1 MKNKI
6 RKILC
11 LTKVLYKDS
20 FQNTYIFNKKTNKI
34 NKKSPFVWLF
44 IILIIAISYL
54 SYVLIYNLKKV
65 GQEVIFLNL
74 FPTILMFFL
83 IFQVSLASTNVYYF
97 SKNLELVLPLPVKS
111 EELLISKFNT
121 IVLNLYFSEILFVFF
136 PLLIYGILTSMNYV
150 YYIFSFIFLIIFPI
164 FPALLISIAMMAF
177 MKLSKFIK
185 NKDIFQIII
194 TFIFIFII
202 FIFEILISNKIINNN
217 LGENEQG
224 QVELIN
230 SFYGKVYNLN
240 KYFLVIN
247 PSIRMLQNSDTKS
260 IFELVKICGI
270 DSVILVLFIL
280 LGKNTYLKDIL
291 KNNNYYIRA
300 NNRIV
305 NYEKKCKKTNKGK
318 DYIKKE
324 FKTLFK
330 TPAYFLQCIFPIVIL
345 LFSIIGI
352 INAALPNIRAFL
364 NSEVI
369 QNIYT
374 FKIDIKVICII
385 LSIIQILF
393 TLSNISITSVSRE
406 GKDAPIIKILPLD
419 FFKQFIYKNI
429 PQVSIY
435 MLIIFIVL
443 IFVKILIPI
452 IKFGDLLIIFIIS
465 LLMNILNSELM
476 LLVDFVKPNL
486 NWDSQYEVIKQNNN
500 KLFQYVLSILVIL
513 FLNYISKI
521 LDKINLNI
529 SYIIIISFF
538 GITTVVINILIKIN
552 INKIFKKIC

>member
-44 IILIIAISYL
+44 FILIVAISYL
-54 SYVLIYNLKKV
+54 SYVLIYDLKKV

-83 IFQVSLASTNVYYF
+83 IFQVSLASTNIYYF

-111 EELLISKFNT
+111 EELLISKFNI

-150 YYIFSFIFLIIFPI
+150 YYIFAFIFLIIFPI
-164 FPALLISIAMMAF
+164 FPALIISIIMMAF

-194 TFIFIFII
+194 TFTFIFII
-202 FIFEILISNKIINNN
+202 FILVILISNKIINNN

-224 QVELIN
+224 KVELIN
-230 SFYGKVYNLN
+230 SFYRKIYNFN
-240 KYFLVIN
+240 KYFFVIN
-247 PSIRMLQNSDTKS
+247 PSIRMLQYSDIKS

-270 DSVILVLFIL
+270 DFVFFVLFIL

-291 KNNNYYIRA
+291 KNNNYYIIT
-300 NNRIV
+300 NNKIV
-305 NYEKKCKKTNKGK
+305 NYEKRCKKINKGK

-324 FKTLFK
+324 FKILFR

-352 INAALPNIRAFL
+352 MNAALPNIRAFF
-364 NSEVI
+364 NSEII
-369 QNIYT
+369 QNIYA

-393 TLSNISITSVSRE
+393 SLSNISITSVSRE
-406 GKDAPIIKILPLD
+406 GKDAQIIKILPLD
-419 FFKQFIYKNI
+419 FFKQFIYKSI
-429 PQVSIY
+429 PQISIY

-443 IFVKILIPI
+443 IFVKLLIPI
-452 IKFGDLLIIFIIS
+452 IKFGDLLIILIIS
-465 LLMNILNSELM
+465 LLMNTLNSELM

-486 NWDSQYEVIKQNNN
+486 NCNSQYEVIKQNNN
-500 KLFQYVLSILVIL
+500 KLFQYVLSILIIL
-513 FLNYISKI
+513 FLNYFSKI
-521 LDKINLNI
+521 LDKINLKI
-529 SYIIIISFF
+529 SYIFIIIFF
-538 GITTVVINILIKIN
+538 GISIVIINILIKIN
-552 INKIFKKIC
+552 INKILKKIY